1 MEHILDPTIA
11 TAREPIAYVPR
22 PRRLEGLRIGLIENT
37 KKNSEDMLRR
47 LAERLAVRH
56 GMRLQ
61 VLVHKPQ
68 RAPLQDAQIAAL
80 KGQVD
85 FAIAGVGD

>member
-1 MEHILDPTIA
+1 MHEILDPTIT

-22 PRRLEGLRIGLIENT
+22 PRRLAGLRIGLIENT
-37 KKNSEDMLRR
+37 KKNSEEVLRR
-47 LAERLAVRH
+47 LADRLAAEH
-56 GMRLQ
+56 GMTLQ

-68 RAPLQDAQIAAL
+68 RAPLKEAQIAEL
-80 KGQVD
+80 KGRVD